1 MQFLYLCPICLLIAA
16 VFIFVEK
23 LERYLVADVI
33 KGVASAFFVLLGIL
47 GAFKSNDAGFAR
59 MVVIGL
65 VIGAIADVLLNL
77 RYVYEGSKAQIAF
90 LAGILVFLL
99 GHIAYIVACVPH
111 CKMLPAAIVFGIIL
125 TAFLLYWIFGRIEA
139 KPAFKVF
146 GVFYIGAIV
155 ILNCVALVVLLG
167 SWNAHWLMLFWR
179 HDALLGE
186 RRDPHPQHLW
196 TEVGLCHA
204 HCKSDALLRGTT
216 YDCPQPAAAALGAR
230 GPEAHKTAIL
240 YRVYPVHAAAKRT
253 WLNLVVLEY

>member
-1 MQFLYLCPICLLIAA
+1 MQYLYLCPICLLIAA

-47 GAFKSNDAGFAR
+47 GAFKSNDASFAR

-77 RYVYEGSKAQIAF
+77 RYVYEGTKAQIAF

-111 CKMLPAAIVFGIIL
+111 CKMLPAAVVFGIIL

-167 SWNAHWLMLFWR
+167 SWNAHWLMFFGGTMLFLVSDVIIILNTFGPKSSFAMR
-179 HDALLGE
+179 IANLMLYYVGQLMIALSLQL
-186 RRDPHPQHLW
+186 PL
-196 TEVGLCHA
+196 
-204 HCKSDALLRGTT
+204 
-216 YDCPQPAAAALGAR
+216 
-230 GPEAHKTAIL
+230 
-240 YRVYPVHAAAKRT
+240 
-253 WLNLVVLEY
+253 

>member
-1 MQFLYLCPICLLIAA
+1 MQYLYLCPICLLIAA

-77 RYVYEGSKAQIAF
+77 RYVYEGTKAQIAF

-99 GHIAYIVACVPH
+99 GHIAYIVACAPH

-167 SWNAHWLMLFWR
+167 SWNAHWLMFFGGTMLFLVSDVILILNTFGPKSNFAMR
-179 HDALLGE
+179 IANLMLYYVGQLMIALSLQL
-186 RRDPHPQHLW
+186 PL
-196 TEVGLCHA
+196 
-204 HCKSDALLRGTT
+204 
-216 YDCPQPAAAALGAR
+216 
-230 GPEAHKTAIL
+230 
-240 YRVYPVHAAAKRT
+240 
-253 WLNLVVLEY
+253 